1 MTIAKDFNSFKAIY
15 AKASDKR
22 SNMATNQNYKSTV
35 ANQFTIIQVE
45 KKTAPKEGVT
55 RISGVT
61 KATIT
66 FADLVGEHRRE
77 DNAGTEDQKSIFDC
91 NKMTKAFES
100 VILKLEE
107 K

>member
-1 MTIAKDFNSFKAIY
+1 M
-15 AKASDKR
+15 
-22 SNMATNQNYKSTV
+22 

-45 KKTAPKEGVT
+45 KNTAPKEGIN

-77 DNAGTEDQKSIFDC
+77 DSTNTENQSIMFDC